1 MYVTRRDHYKRMH
14 IVHNICM
21 CAYQYPHVHVYTY
34 AYMYNAMW
42 QTVYINLLI
51 HVCAEGLHFSAL
63 CIQAGILE
71 KSSSEIVEV
80 CCTALYVGIKS
91 LVIL

>member
-1 MYVTRRDHYKRMH
+1 MH
-14 IVHNICM
+14 VCI
-21 CAYQYPHVHVYTY
+21 YQYPHVYTY

-63 CIQAGILE
+63 FLHHLIWKSAGISYSLRHIHTHPY
-71 KSSSEIVEV
+71 SE
-80 CCTALYVGIKS
+80 S
-91 LVIL
+91 LPII